1 MSPVVLSIVIPVY
14 NTANYLES
22 CLSSVLAGD
31 WADCEIL
38 LVDDGSTDGISPGLC
53 DRLSEAHPGLV
64 RVIHQ
69 ENLGLGG
76 ARNSGLEAARGEY
89 LFFLDSDD
97 TIPPHALTT
106 LKEAIRKTGAEII
119 AFQFLTDDGEGH
131 RTPYCA
137 NAVQLDTPFTTRQ
150 KPEFLLSIPSACCR
164 IWRRSLFLSSG
175 IRFPSRVWY
184 EDLRTTVKLFV
195 LAKSIVT
202 LPDPLYH
209 YLQRPGSIMRSGNVA
224 RNREI
229 LDAFDDL
236 LSWFQRQGL
245 LKQYHAILCR
255 LCIDHVY
262 LAASVRVLTE
272 APRPPLLGEF
282 QRYLEHH
289 FPDYR
294 SNLYLA
300 HLSRSRKL
308 VFRLLEGRHYRLL
321 RFLFRTKGR
330 LA

>member
-184 EDLRTTVKLFV
+184 EEALCAGQIHCHLARSPLPLSTTPRLHHAFRKCS
-195 LAKSIVT
+195 AK
-202 LPDPLYH
+202 PGDP
-209 YLQRPGSIMRSGNVA
+209 R
-224 RNREI
+224 
-229 LDAFDDL
+229 
-236 LSWFQRQGL
+236 
-245 LKQYHAILCR
+245 R
-255 LCIDHVY
+255 L
-262 LAASVRVLTE
+262 
-272 APRPPLLGEF
+272 
-282 QRYLEHH
+282 
-289 FPDYR
+289 
-294 SNLYLA
+294 
-300 HLSRSRKL
+300 
-308 VFRLLEGRHYRLL
+308 
-321 RFLFRTKGR
+321 
-330 LA
+330 

>member
-1 MSPVVLSIVIPVY
+1 
-14 NTANYLES
+14 
-22 CLSSVLAGD
+22 
-31 WADCEIL
+31 
-38 LVDDGSTDGISPGLC
+38 
-53 DRLSEAHPGLV
+53 
-64 RVIHQ
+64 
-69 ENLGLGG
+69 
-76 ARNSGLEAARGEY
+76 
-89 LFFLDSDD
+89 
-97 TIPPHALTT
+97 
-106 LKEAIRKTGAEII
+106 
-119 AFQFLTDDGEGH
+119 
-131 RTPYCA
+131 
-137 NAVQLDTPFTTRQ
+137 
-150 KPEFLLSIPSACCR
+150 
-164 IWRRSLFLSSG
+164 
-175 IRFPSRVWY
+175 
-184 EDLRTTVKLFV
+184 
-195 LAKSIVT
+195 
-202 LPDPLYH
+202 
-209 YLQRPGSIMRSGNVA
+209 MRAGNVA

-245 LKQYHAILCR
+245 LKQYHAILCC

-272 APRPPLLGEF
+272 APRHPLLGEF

>member
-1 MSPVVLSIVIPVY
+1 MVLSIVIPVY

-76 ARNSGLEAARGEY
+76 ARNTGLEAARGEY

-150 KPEFLLSIPSACCR
+150 KPEFLLSIPM
-164 IWRRSLFLSSG
+164 
-175 IRFPSRVWY
+175 
-184 EDLRTTVKLFV
+184 
-195 LAKSIVT
+195 
-202 LPDPLYH
+202 LPD
-209 YLQRPGSIMRSGNVA
+209 
-224 RNREI
+224 
-229 LDAFDDL
+229 
-236 LSWFQRQGL
+236 
-245 LKQYHAILCR
+245 
-255 LCIDHVY
+255 
-262 LAASVRVLTE
+262 LAAELVSLLWDPLPQPGLVRGSAHHRE
-272 APRPPLLGEF
+272 ALCAGQIHCHLARSPLPLSTTPRL
-282 QRYLEHH
+282 HH
-289 FPDYR
+289 AF
-294 SNLYLA
+294 
-300 HLSRSRKL
+300 RKCSAKPGDPR
-308 VFRLLEGRHYRLL
+308 RL
-321 RFLFRTKGR
+321 
-330 LA
+330 

>member
-1 MSPVVLSIVIPVY
+1 MVLSIVIPVY
-14 NTANYLES
+14 NTANYLRAA
-22 CLSSVLAGD
+22 SSVLAGD

-131 RTPYCA
+131 RTPTA
-137 NAVQLDTPFTTRQ
+137 QTPFSWILPSPPGK

-164 IWRRSLFLSSG
+164 IWRRSLFFSSG

-195 LAKSIVT
+195 CWPNPLSPCPIPLPLSTTPRLHHAFRKCSAK
-202 LPDPLYH
+202 PGDP
-209 YLQRPGSIMRSGNVA
+209 R
-224 RNREI
+224 
-229 LDAFDDL
+229 
-236 LSWFQRQGL
+236 
-245 LKQYHAILCR
+245 R
-255 LCIDHVY
+255 L
-262 LAASVRVLTE
+262 
-272 APRPPLLGEF
+272 
-282 QRYLEHH
+282 
-289 FPDYR
+289 
-294 SNLYLA
+294 
-300 HLSRSRKL
+300 
-308 VFRLLEGRHYRLL
+308 
-321 RFLFRTKGR
+321 
-330 LA
+330 

>member
-38 LVDDGSTDGISPGLC
+38 LVDDGLHRWHQPRAVRPVVGSASRPGAGDSSGEPWPGRSPKQRPGGSQRGIS
-53 DRLSEAHPGLV
+53 
-64 RVIHQ
+64 
-69 ENLGLGG
+69 
-76 ARNSGLEAARGEY
+76 
-89 LFFLDSDD
+89 FFLDSDD

-272 APRPPLLGEF
+272 APRHPLLGEF